1 MDTVDKKQEKAGS
14 WITQKRPLDVERE
27 QQDHIFISTHAGK
40 VTWTWDFV
48 YMNARTSQVKL
59 QGGAISLKTKR
70 VM

>member
-1 MDTVDKKQEKAGS
+1 MDSVDKKQEKAGS

-27 QQDHIFISTHAGK
+27 QQEYTFISTHAGK

-48 YMNARTSQVKL
+48 YMNARTGQVKL
-59 QGGAISLKTKR
+59 QGGSISLETEG